1 MLPREHLPLALVT
14 VALVGIM
21 FIMYRELN
29 ALKTAVAHLSV
40 PVTSPPLVGT
50 LVEEEAE
57 IEEEEEEE
65 QFKEEDRIEEKKTST
80 AALKSSKKINSQR

>member
-40 PVTSPPLVGT
+40 PVTPPPLVGT

-57 IEEEEEEE
+57 IEEEEEE